1 MATTQ
6 QLKVKEL
13 VLDLKNYRTVAQ
25 DNEIDAIKAMI
36 TISPDYFWGLM
47 NSLLDDGYLPTE
59 NIIILRENN
68 VDLVKEGN
76 RRIASLKI
84 IHGYID
90 KSNFDLPSEIET
102 RINELPDTWRVQNE
116 MVPCTI
122 YDKNEADLVDKIVTL
137 THGKG
142 QKAGRDD
149 WETVARARHNQQV
162 NSAPEYGLALLEK
175 YLEHGQNHSTEQ
187 KLRWSGK
194 YNLSVLNEALPK
206 IYERV
211 DCTSVMDLA
220 LNYPNIK
227 YKKELES
234 VIYAIGLEELKFPD
248 IRTSSDFLIRYGF
261 PPLNTKKNTTNINS
275 NNTSSSTPNAPT
287 GTNNSSSNTSSQNSS
302 GSSGTNG
309 TAANSST
316 PNSNTSAANNGSSS
330 AKKSAT
336 STNDIKTVRKLL
348 RSLKLF
354 GPNRSKLLDIKKEMV
369 KLKPE
374 EHPIAFIFLLR
385 CMIEISAKAYCD
397 DISSSQ
403 GSPKYVKAD
412 GSDRNLAD
420 VLRDIV
426 SYLTQNKTDKQM
438 VKLLHGPL
446 TEITRQDGLLSITS
460 MNQLVHNPN
469 FVIRSNDIPGLF
481 VCIFPLIE
489 KMNN

>member
-13 VLDLKNYRTVAQ
+13 VLDLKNFRTVAQ

-47 NSLLDDGYLPTE
+47 KSLLDDGYLPTE

-68 VDLVKEGN
+68 IYLVKEGN

-84 IHGYID
+84 IHGYVD
-90 KSNFDLPSEIET
+90 KNNFDLPSEIES
-102 RINELPDTWRVQNE
+102 RINALPNTWQVQNE
-116 MVPCTI
+116 MIPCTI
-122 YDKNEADLVDKIVTL
+122 YDTDEADLVDKIVTL

-162 NSAPEYGLALLEK
+162 NSAPEYGLTLLEK
-175 YLEHGQNHSTEQ
+175 YLEHGQNHSNEQ

-227 YKKELES
+227 FKKELES

-261 PPLNTKKNTTNINS
+261 PPLNTKKNTTNTNS
-275 NNTSSSTPNAPT
+275 NNTSSSTQNGPT
-287 GTNNSSSNTSSQNSS
+287 GTTNSSANNSSQNSS

-330 AKKSAT
+330 TKKTAT

-354 GPNRSKLLDIKKEMV
+354 GPNRSKLFDIRKEME

-374 EHPIAFIFLLR
+374 EHQIAFIFLLR
-385 CMIEISAKAYCD
+385 CIIEISAKAYCD
-397 DISSSQ
+397 DIS
-403 GSPKYVKAD
+403 
-412 GSDRNLAD
+412 
-420 VLRDIV
+420 
-426 SYLTQNKTDKQM
+426 
-438 VKLLHGPL
+438 
-446 TEITRQDGLLSITS
+446 
-460 MNQLVHNPN
+460 
-469 FVIRSNDIPGLF
+469 
-481 VCIFPLIE
+481 
-489 KMNN
+489 

>member
-6 QLKVKEL
+6 QLKVEEL

-162 NSAPEYGLALLEK
+162 NSAPEYGLTLLEK

-227 YKKELES
+227 YKKELE
-234 VIYAIGLEELKFPD
+234 
-248 IRTSSDFLIRYGF
+248 
-261 PPLNTKKNTTNINS
+261 
-275 NNTSSSTPNAPT
+275 
-287 GTNNSSSNTSSQNSS
+287 
-302 GSSGTNG
+302 
-309 TAANSST
+309 
-316 PNSNTSAANNGSSS
+316 
-330 AKKSAT
+330 
-336 STNDIKTVRKLL
+336 
-348 RSLKLF
+348 
-354 GPNRSKLLDIKKEMV
+354 
-369 KLKPE
+369 
-374 EHPIAFIFLLR
+374 
-385 CMIEISAKAYCD
+385 
-397 DISSSQ
+397 
-403 GSPKYVKAD
+403 
-412 GSDRNLAD
+412 
-420 VLRDIV
+420 
-426 SYLTQNKTDKQM
+426 
-438 VKLLHGPL
+438 
-446 TEITRQDGLLSITS
+446 
-460 MNQLVHNPN
+460 
-469 FVIRSNDIPGLF
+469 
-481 VCIFPLIE
+481 
-489 KMNN
+489 